1 MISFMTG
8 VMNFEGD
15 SKIMYYWLSGKSESS
30 FFKKV
35 FQKQFFKQ
43 EKFIIFPQKLNF
55 LVQLEVRFSI
65 HVYFTNQDKIKL
77 AKDLAA
83 RYHNGIQVFYYI
95 RLRI

>member
-1 MISFMTG
+1 MTG

-43 EKFIIFPQKLNF
+43 EK
-55 LVQLEVRFSI
+55 VYHFS
-65 HVYFTNQDKIKL
+65 TKTEL
-77 AKDLAA
+77 S
-83 RYHNGIQVFYYI
+83 RSTGS
-95 RLRI
+95 

>member
-1 MISFMTG
+1 MAFRKIGKLFLKRSFK
-8 VMNFEGD
+8 NSFL
-15 SKIMYYWLSGKSESS
+15 SKK
-30 FFKKV
+30 
-35 FQKQFFKQ
+35 
-43 EKFIIFPQKLNF
+43 KFIIFPQKLNF

-65 HVYFTNQDKIKL
+65 HVYFTYQDKIKL